1 MSESQTGAG
10 NLSSFQFVK
19 LSGCQVNSGPLC
31 DGCKIMVN
39 YAYFNGGVGGM
50 ITGVILYSV
59 YAV

>member
-1 MSESQTGAG
+1 MTFEPRYD
-10 NLSSFQFVK
+10 
-19 LSGCQVNSGPLC
+19 NSGPLC

-50 ITGVILYSV
+50 ITGVTLYSV

>member
-1 MSESQTGAG
+1 MFCGEE
-10 NLSSFQFVK
+10 N
-19 LSGCQVNSGPLC
+19 NSGPLC

-50 ITGVILYSV
+50 IISVTLYSV